1 MILKNIKLKD
11 LKAHPDGCRTHQS
24 HTALMLATSVK
35 TFGGLLRVPF
45 VLNQRT
51 GNLID
56 GDQMREALVLVP
68 GYTPETEV
76 PVWVVDIPEELED
89 AAHLALQNHAGEW
102 VWQTVS
108 DHLKA
113 LPADL
118 DKKVTGFLDSDI
130 GPLTA
135 ADWKPAAKGP
145 LTGCEDPQQTS
156 LL

>member
-35 TFGGLLRVPF
+35 TFGGLLRIPF

-56 GDQMREALVLVP
+56 GDQMREALALVP

-102 VWQTVS
+102 EWPQVS
-108 DHLKA
+108 DMLKRQKDA
-113 LPADL
+113 T
-118 DKKVTGFLDSDI
+118 VTGFPNSKILALISVEEWEPKLNTTLD
-130 GPLTA
+130 G
-135 ADWKPAAKGP
+135 ADS
-145 LTGCEDPQQTS
+145 QQS
-156 LL
+156 NLL